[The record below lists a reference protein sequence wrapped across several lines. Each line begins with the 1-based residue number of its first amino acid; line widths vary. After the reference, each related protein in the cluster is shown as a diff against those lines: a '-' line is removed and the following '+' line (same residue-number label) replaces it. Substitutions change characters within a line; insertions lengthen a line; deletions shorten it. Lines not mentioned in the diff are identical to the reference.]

1 MSGLTLRLKA
11 PATERLTL
19 AGIIPSK
26 LSALSSHEIAGLN
39 VGIEKGGVSL
49 GDAFEISGT
58 VGDTLTI
65 EGATP
70 ELDFIGTGLDSGTIR
85 VIGNVGMYAARKM
98 SGGKLE
104 IRGNAGDFLAS
115 GSTGG
120 LIHVAGNAG
129 NNLGGFMPG
138 DRFGML
144 GGTAVVEGNV
154 GARAGEKMRRGTL
167 IVRGK
172 TGHGT
177 GTRMI
182 GGTIWAEGG
191 IGPEPGLMM
200 RRGTLIGPSVESL
213 LPTFVDC
220 GKHDLVIIR
229 VIARYL
235 KSLLGD
241 LAPKPM
247 PLFVQKIGGDT
258 ATIGRGEILLP
269 AA

>member
-1 MSGLTLRLKA
+1 MSGLTLRFKA

-19 AGIIPSK
+19 AGIIPAK
-26 LSALSSHEIAGLN
+26 LSALSSHEIASLN
-39 VGIEKGGVSL
+39 VGIEKGGVAL
-49 GDAFEISGT
+49 GDVCQISGSA
-58 VGDTLTI
+58 GDTITI

-70 ELDFIGTGLDSGTIR
+70 ELDFVGAGLDGGTIR
-85 VIGNVGMYAARKM
+85 VVGNVGTYAGRKM

-104 IRGNAGDFLAS
+104 IRGSAGDFLAS

-120 LIHVAGNAG
+120 MIHVSGSAG
-129 NNLGGFMPG
+129 NNLGGFIPG

-154 GARAGEKMRRGTL
+154 GARAGEKMRRGMI

-220 GKHDLVIIR
+220 GKHDLVIVR
-229 VIARYL
+229 VLSRYL
-235 KSLLGD
+235 KDVLGD

-247 PLFVQKIGGDT
+247 PLFIQKIAGDM

-269 AA
+269 AS